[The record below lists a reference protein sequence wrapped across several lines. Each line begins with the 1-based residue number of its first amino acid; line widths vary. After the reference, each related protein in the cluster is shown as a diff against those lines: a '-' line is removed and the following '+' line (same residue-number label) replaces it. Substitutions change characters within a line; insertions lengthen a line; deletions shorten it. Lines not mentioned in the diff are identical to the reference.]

1 MPTARARL
9 PALEWRPQASADLMD
24 IVAAIADDNPD
35 AAQMLKGEIEAKAA
49 KLPQHPK
56 LYKPSQRVKGT
67 REVVIRS
74 DYMNPGAD
82 RDRQRGP
89 CTSTVAASA
98 QDQTMIIRLT

>member
-74 DYMNPGAD
+74 DYMMFYRETPARIEIVNVVHA
-82 RDRQRGP
+82 RRQWPPARKTKP
-89 CTSTVAASA
+89 
-98 QDQTMIIRLT
+98 